1 MIGVV
6 AARTYVPYQDLESK
20 AMLLGFLEN
29 PGNFID
35 HLRRYAASLTTQMT
49 FGFRTTSIEDSRF
62 KEAFDV
68 GMTKHF
74 WHNMVTHCAT
84 RYSIGA
90 LKSSDLV

>member
-20 AMLLGFLEN
+20 AMLLGFLESPSN
-29 PGNFID
+29 YID
-35 HLRRYAASLTTQMT
+35 HLRRFAASLTTQMT
-49 FGFRTTSIEDSRF
+49 FGFRTTSIEDPRF

-68 GMTKHF
+68 SVISHF
-74 WHNMVTHCAT
+74 WHGITTHCAT

-90 LKSSDLV
+90 LKSLDLA